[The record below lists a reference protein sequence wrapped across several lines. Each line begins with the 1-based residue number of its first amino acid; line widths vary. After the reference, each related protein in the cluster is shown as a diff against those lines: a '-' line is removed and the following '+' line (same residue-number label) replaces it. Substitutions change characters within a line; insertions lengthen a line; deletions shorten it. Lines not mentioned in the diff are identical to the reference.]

1 MKRFLFLFLTLSLML
16 AACSSGASGSLESF
30 DASDLR
36 SDLEEMSFQPQLP
49 TLVPFEVTDTDLRKP
64 PSSENALMVDFLS
77 SDQSSNQLSLMAVN
91 GENVESSEMV
101 FEEVEI
107 DDITGQYAVN
117 DEDVMILKWS
127 ENGIS
132 YNLTYYGEETDH
144 KVTKEELIQTAA
156 SFE

>member
-1 MKRFLFLFLTLSLML
+1 
-16 AACSSGASGSLESF
+16 
-30 DASDLR
+30 
-36 SDLEEMSFQPQLP
+36 
-49 TLVPFEVTDTDLRKP
+49 
-64 PSSENALMVDFLS
+64 MVDFLS

-91 GENVESSEMV
+91 GENIDSSDMV

-107 DDITGQYAVN
+107 DDISGQYAVN

>member
-1 MKRFLFLFLTLSLML
+1 MKRFLFLFVTLSLIL
-16 AACSSGASGSLESF
+16 VGCSSGANGSLESF
-30 DASDLR
+30 DATDLR
-36 SDLEEMSFQPQLP
+36 TELDEMSFQPQLP

-64 PSSENALMVDFLS
+64 PSSDNVLMVDFLS

-91 GENVESSEMV
+91 GENIDSSDMV

-107 DDITGQYAVN
+107 DDISGQYAVN